1 MGKGGNMGYIIVLLL
16 IIGAGL
22 ILFMVKEAFLNH
34 VVHHEMI
41 FGDFPSSFGSVSIFF
56 ISDIHKRLISDEI
69 ITAVTGKTDIVV
81 IGGDLMEKK
90 VPFEKVRK
98 NLEKL
103 KQLGPVYFVWGNND
117 YETDFRK
124 LDAILLDYGVKVLDN
139 TAAIFESAKGDKLS
153 LLGVD
158 ALNQER
164 DRLDLALLDA
174 EDNSFKILASHY
186 PDITDKIMPEHKIRL
201 VLSGHTHGGQI
212 HILGYS
218 PYEKGKV
225 AKLENTTLLISNGYG
240 TTGVP
245 LRLGA
250 PAQCHLI
257 TIKNEQ

>member
-1 MGKGGNMGYIIVLLL
+1 
-16 IIGAGL
+16 
-22 ILFMVKEAFLNH
+22 
-34 VVHHEMI
+34 
-41 FGDFPSSFGSVSIFF
+41 
-56 ISDIHKRLISDEI
+56 
-69 ITAVTGKTDIVV
+69 
-81 IGGDLMEKK
+81 
-90 VPFEKVRK
+90 
-98 NLEKL
+98 
-103 KQLGPVYFVWGNND
+103 VYFVWGNND

-186 PDITDKIMPEHKIRL
+186 PDITAKIMPEHKIRL

-212 HILGYS
+212 HMLGYS

-225 AKLENTTLLISNGYG
+225 EKLENTTLLISNGYG

-257 TIKNEQ
+257 TLKNEQ